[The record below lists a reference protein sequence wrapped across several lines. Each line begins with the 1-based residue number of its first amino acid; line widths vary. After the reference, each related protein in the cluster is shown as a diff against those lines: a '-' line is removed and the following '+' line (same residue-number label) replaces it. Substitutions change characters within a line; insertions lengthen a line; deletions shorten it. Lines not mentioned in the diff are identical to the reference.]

1 MDGGAAETGI
11 GRPVKR
17 REDLRLLTGRG
28 RYSDDLNLPGQAY
41 AVMVRSP
48 HAHALIRRIDTDAA
62 RAPPGVLAVLTAAEL
77 RADGLNPL
85 PNIANNHPAD
95 ISIKNRDGS
104 PAIRPEQQ
112 AIVGPEIC
120 HVGEIVA
127 AVVAT
132 SLALAK
138 DAAELVGIDYE
149 PLPAVAHS
157 LAAAEPH
164 APRAR
169 RDSPNVILD
178 GEVGDPAATGAAFA
192 GAAHVVRF
200 ETWVQRI
207 AGVPMEPRAAIG
219 EYDAATGRYTLARR
233 GRRRGQPEARS
244 GARARRPA

>member
-1 MDGGAAETGI
+1 MDGSVSATGI
-11 GRPVKR
+11 GQPVKR

-41 AVMVRSP
+41 AVMMRSP

-62 RAPPGVLAVLTAAEL
+62 WAAPGVLAVLTAAEL

-120 HVGEIVA
+120 HVGEVVA
-127 AVVAT
+127 CVVAT
-132 SLALAK
+132 SLAAAK
-138 DAAELVGIDYE
+138 DAAELVAVDYE
-149 PLPAVAHS
+149 PMSAVAHS
-157 LAAAEPH
+157 LVAAEPD

-169 RDSPNVILD
+169 QDSPNIILD
-178 GEVGDPAATGAAFA
+178 GEVGDPVATEAAFTS
-192 GAAHVVRF
+192 AAHVV
-200 ETWVQRI
+200 
-207 AGVPMEPRAAIG
+207 
-219 EYDAATGRYTLARR
+219 
-233 GRRRGQPEARS
+233 
-244 GARARRPA
+244 